1 MAKWL
6 RSVRWRTQT
15 GWVLGIALLALSILY
30 ALRAYLAPS
39 GAPVRLVVYAF
50 STQEEGLTQ
59 HLFPAFERA
68 WEAETGRDL
77 TIEGVFGASGTLAG
91 QINLGAPAD
100 IAVFSNAEHV
110 NWLKLGKR
118 VRRDSEPVIIGC
130 TPLIIAV
137 RPGNPLGMASYAD
150 LAQLGLSL
158 LHADPRSSGAGEW
171 GVLAEYGSA
180 FLSSGDRS
188 AAQRQLKAI
197 WQNVWLL
204 APSARAAMTLFEL
217 GAGDALVT
225 YEQDAL
231 RAQERG
237 VDLEIVIPA
246 RTVVAQHAAVVVDDN
261 VTRAERPAV
270 EALVAYLIGDAG
282 QEILIESRMR
292 PPDCRGGGFAPLVQP
307 FTADDLGGWSAAR
320 LQLVEGLWQSEIEPS
335 LHLETYPE
343 TPSAGEP

>member
-1 MAKWL
+1 MGQRLRSVKWL
-6 RSVRWRTQT
+6 RQA
-15 GWVLGIALLALSILY
+15 GWVLGIALLALAIVY
-30 ALRAYLAPS
+30 ALRGYPIPS
-39 GAPVRLVVYAF
+39 GTQVRLVVYAF

-59 HLFPAFERA
+59 RLFPAFERA
-68 WEAETGRDL
+68 WEAETGQDL

-118 VRRDSEPVIIGC
+118 VRRDCEPMIIGC
-130 TPLIIAV
+130 TPMIIVA
-137 RPGNPLGMASYAD
+137 RQGNPLGIASYAD
-150 LAQLGLSL
+150 LAQPGLNV

-237 VDLEIVIPA
+237 VKLEIVIPT

-261 VTRAERPAV
+261 VTRAERPVA
-270 EALVAYLIGDAG
+270 EAFVAYLLADAG
-282 QEILIESRMR
+282 QEILSESRMR
-292 PPDCRGGGFAPLVQP
+292 PPNCRGSGFAPLAEP
-307 FTADDLGGWSAAR
+307 FTAEDLGGWSAAR
-320 LQLVEGLWQSEIEPS
+320 LQLVERLWQSEIEPS

-343 TPSAGEP
+343 TPGGGEP

>member
-1 MAKWL
+1 MTHRL
-6 RSVRWRTQT
+6 RRVRWGRLA
-15 GWVLGIALLALSILY
+15 GWVLGIALLALAILY
-30 ALRAYLAPS
+30 ALRAHLSP
-39 GAPVRLVVYAF
+39 GGVPVRLVVYAF
-50 STQEEGLTQ
+50 STQEEAFTQ
-59 HLFPAFERA
+59 RLFPGFERA
-68 WEAETGRDL
+68 WEAETGQDL
-77 TIEGVFGASGTLAG
+77 ALEGVFGASGTLAG

-100 IAVFSNAEHV
+100 IAVFSNEEHV
-110 NWLKLGKR
+110 NWLKVGKR
-118 VRRDSEPVIIGC
+118 VRRGSEPVVIGC
-130 TPLIIAV
+130 TPMIIAT
-137 RPGNPLGMASYAD
+137 RPGNPLDIASYAD
-150 LAQLGLSL
+150 LAQAGLSL

-180 FLSSGDRS
+180 FLSSGDQP

-237 VDLEIVIPA
+237 VDLEMVIPA

-270 EALVAYLIGDAG
+270 EALVAYLISDAG

-292 PPDCRGGGFAPLVQP
+292 PPNCRGSGFAPLAQA
-307 FTADDLGGWSAAR
+307 FTAEDLGGWSAAR
-320 LQLVEGLWQSEIEPS
+320 LQLVEGLWKSEIEPS

>member
-1 MAKWL
+1 
-6 RSVRWRTQT
+6 
-15 GWVLGIALLALSILY
+15 
-30 ALRAYLAPS
+30 
-39 GAPVRLVVYAF
+39 VYAF

-59 HLFPAFERA
+59 RLFPAFERA
-68 WEAETGRDL
+68 WEAETGQDL

-118 VRRDSEPVIIGC
+118 VRRDCEPMIIGC
-130 TPLIIAV
+130 TPMIIAA
-137 RPGNPLGMASYAD
+137 RPGNPLDIASYGD
-150 LAQLGLSL
+150 LAQPGLSL

-180 FLSSGDRS
+180 LLPSGDQ
-188 AAQRQLKAI
+188 ATARQQIKAI
-197 WQNVWLL
+197 WQNVRLL
-204 APSARAAMTLFEL
+204 APSARAAMSLFEL

-231 RAQERG
+231 RAQGRG

-246 RTVVAQHAAVVVDDN
+246 RTVVAQHAAVVVDGN
-261 VTRAERPAV
+261 VTRAERPAA
-270 EALVAYLIGDAG
+270 EAFIAYLLGDAG

-292 PPDCRGGGFAPLVQP
+292 SPDCRGSGFAVLAQP
-307 FTADDLGGWSAAR
+307 FTAEDLGGWSAAR
-320 LQLVEGLWQSEIEPS
+320 LQLVEGLWRSEIEPS
-335 LHLETYPE
+335 LHLEMFPKM
-343 TPSAGEP
+343 PGAGEP